1 MGDIARCSIER
12 EDLLYKLFGVNAELL
27 IDHAWGWEP
36 VTMDMIKAYRPETS
50 SVSSGQVLQSPYTA
64 AKARNVVLEMADS
77 LSLDLVDKKL
87 VTDQLVL
94 TVGYDTESLTD
105 RNIREKYQGK
115 VATDRYGRQVP
126 VHAHGTVNMERPTS
140 SETILMEKAG
150 GLFDRIINP
159 DLLVRRITLS
169 ANHLMRESD
178 IQPNNKAVQLDLF
191 TDYEK
196 LEKEQ
201 KAEEEMLAKE
211 RRRQEAVLQIK
222 KKFGKNA
229 ILKGLNYADGA
240 TQSALTGH
248 DEAIAE
254 TARQT
259 APKRILSSDEQE
271 ILSKRL
277 AYAISHI
284 GERPNL
290 TFTYF
295 IPDMLKDGGKYVKI
309 TGVILKYDE
318 LGRTVI
324 LETNEILLIDNIL
337 SISGGIIEKLQQ
349 E

>member
-1 MGDIARCSIER
+1 MSRYDDIIHLPHHVSKIR
-12 EDLLYKLFGVNAELL
+12 K
-27 IDHAWGWEP
+27 P
-36 VTMDMIKAYRPETS
+36 MPMINR
-50 SVSSGQVLQSPYTA
+50 A
-64 AKARNVVLEMADS
+64 AQFAPFA
-77 LSLDLVDKKL
+77 
-87 VTDQLVL
+87 
-94 TVGYDTESLTD
+94 
-105 RNIREKYQGK
+105 
-115 VATDRYGRQVP
+115 
-126 VHAHGTVNMERPTS
+126 
-140 SETILMEKAG
+140 
-150 GLFDRIINP
+150 
-159 DLLVRRITLS
+159 
-169 ANHLMRESD
+169 
-178 IQPNNKAVQLDLF
+178 
-191 TDYEK
+191 
-196 LEKEQ
+196 
-201 KAEEEMLAKE
+201 
-211 RRRQEAVLQIK
+211 
-222 KKFGKNA
+222 
-229 ILKGLNYADGA
+229 
-240 TQSALTGH
+240 ALTGH

-309 TGVILKYDE
+309 TGVIRKYDE